1 MVWANFYRVVI
12 STITC
17 CKVIFTVMGT
27 IFHLLI
33 KSEYFFRSQGGFASG
48 EIIPDQHIYL

>member
-1 MVWANFYRVVI
+1 MIWANFYRVVI
-12 STITC
+12 STVTC

-33 KSEYFFRSQGGFASG
+33 KNECFFQITERLF
-48 EIIPDQHIYL
+48 